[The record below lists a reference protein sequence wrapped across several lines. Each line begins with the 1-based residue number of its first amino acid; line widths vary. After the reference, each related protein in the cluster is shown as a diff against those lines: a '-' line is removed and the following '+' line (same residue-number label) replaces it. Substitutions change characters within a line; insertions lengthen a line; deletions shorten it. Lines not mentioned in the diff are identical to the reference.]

1 MKKIS
6 LSLTV
11 CSALFISGCTPSMD
25 AISPHTGKIGGTA
38 IGMGAGAAIGNQVG
52 GREGALIGAAVGGL
66 LGYLIGNDIDKRRAE
81 LAKIAKEEN
90 IEVYSSD
97 IKQNDLSNEIVS
109 STINTTIPQKTKIT
123 NAVIGDVFTIIS
135 KDNQFD
141 VGSSKLNTGAVTS
154 FNKFAK
160 QYEGTNKKLLVI
172 GHTDDSGSSSNN
184 QKLSEERAKSVG
196 EIFASSGIQQ
206 QNIYFLG
213 AGETLPVADNN
224 TPDGASKNRRVEIVE
239 LQSEEDIAK
248 FASARI
254 SNPKY
259 FKQVAPAY
267 IANAK
272 KEISKK
278 EPIVAPS
285 EAKINTKTEVLSKKT
300 VEQSVDTSFVAKEN
314 YSKVIKIADISGSKL
329 TNNSFSLKE
338 NFGKPL
344 NTSSSFSLI
353 SEAMASGSAQDVY
366 VNCMYDKPRAKGETK
381 SLATGENITYKTT
394 EYKKGLYESSWVADI
409 DNHLLGIAPIGV
421 LSNGSKVSQMPNVFL
436 YTNYVKGSNQ
446 KSDLKSATKVN
457 TYQGTKGMLY
467 RVFVDDE
474 SSQLRCMDIVFDE
487 TNVHHNSVGKLYYVQ
502 DDIVHEKEFEIK
514 QIHKN

>member
-1 MKKIS
+1 M
-6 LSLTV
+6 
-11 CSALFISGCTPSMD
+11 A
-25 AISPHTGKIGGTA
+25 
-38 IGMGAGAAIGNQVG
+38 
-52 GREGALIGAAVGGL
+52 GGL

-97 IKQNDLSNEIVS
+97 IKQNDLSNEIIS
-109 STINTTIPQKTKIT
+109 STINTTIPQKTQGS

-141 VGSSKLNTGAVTS
+141 VGSSKLNAGTVSS

-172 GHTDDSGSSSNN
+172 GHTDDSGNSLNN

-196 EIFASSGIQQ
+196 EIFASSGIKQ

-213 AGETLPVADNN
+213 AGETLPVANN
-224 TPDGASKNRRVEIVE
+224 NALEGASKNRRVEIVE

-248 FASARI
+248 FASARV

-259 FKQVAPAY
+259 FKQVAPSY
-267 IANAK
+267 IASAK
-272 KEISKK
+272 KETSKK
-278 EPIVAPS
+278 ELSATIS
-285 EAKINTKTEVLSKKT
+285 ETKTNTKATASSKKM
-300 VEQSVDTSFVAKEN
+300 VEQPAVAHSVAKGI
-314 YSKVIKIADISGSKL
+314 YSKIVKTADISGNKL
-329 TNNSFSLKE
+329 ANNSFSLKE

-344 NTSSSFSLI
+344 STCSSFSLI
-353 SEAMASGSAQDVY
+353 TEAMASDNAQDVY
-366 VNCMYDKPRAKGETK
+366 VNCMYDKPRVKGKTK
-381 SLATGENITYKTT
+381 SLATGENIAHKTT

-409 DNHLLGIAPIGV
+409 DSHLLGIAPIGV
-421 LSNGSKVSQMPNVFL
+421 LSDGSKVSQEPNIFL
-436 YTNYVKGSNQ
+436 YTNYVKGSSQ
-446 KSDLKSATKVN
+446 KFDLKSATKIN

-502 DDIVHEKEFEIK
+502 DDTVHEKEFEIK